1 MEAVRLIAATKGA
14 LARTVALHHVEDI
27 VAETWQAQALAEA
40 IGSHI
45 ALHGPVEARAAALG
59 LSEAGGRAWGA
70 LPGAAL
76 RTGGLRAAQL
86 TEVRDAWAALTE
98 LAGLFGD
105 VGTALV
111 GVAGACEEDAV
122 YWQCIEAI
130 DAADET
136 GDRIGGLLR
145 RLALRARGGA
155 A

>member
-1 MEAVRLIAATKGA
+1 MEAVRLIAATKHA
-14 LARTVALHHVEDI
+14 LARTVALHRVEDI

-59 LSEAGGRAWGA
+59 LSEAGGRA
-70 LPGAAL
+70 AL
-76 RTGGLRAAQL
+76 RTGGSRATQL
-86 TEVRDAWAALTE
+86 TEVRDPWAALTE
-98 LAGLFGD
+98 LAALFGE

-145 RLALRARGGA
+145 RLALRAHGGA